1 MLGSCKLT
9 FIMIECVVFLTVA
22 VIVLQQPSACS
33 YSISIVE
40 GNNVTLC
47 ASIIYLREDVSP
59 ANISILMSTS
69 DGSALSTLTYTAVK

>member
-1 MLGSCKLT
+1 
-9 FIMIECVVFLTVA
+9 MIECVVFLTVA

-40 GNNVTLC
+40 GNNVTVC
-47 ASIIYLREDVSP
+47 ASILYLRGDVTP

-69 DGSALSTLTYTAVK
+69 NGSALSTLTYTAAVK